1 MKVKLINKEIKI
13 MKLFIRISS
22 IVLMLAVL
30 AGCSYDRVPPA
41 HKGKL
46 LTGSGYQDSVLE
58 PGRQFRWAWQH
69 LILLDTSTQTF
80 TEPMTVILQDRLEL
94 DFEVRFRA
102 RIAGDD
108 AVINAMF
115 NDIKIDPRVG
125 TLPLERVYNTYGQM
139 IVQNQARAVL
149 NQYSSREVFVN
160 YARISQELAEAIRPA
175 LEHTPLNLEDVII
188 GNIKFPE
195 VVTRAVE
202 VAKERELDIERERA
216 QNEIEMLRRENEK
229 RLAEA
234 EYETRLTRARTI
246 RDENR
251 MIAEGISPD
260 LLKWRG
266 LEIQEKFAESAARG
280 GNQTFIPIE
289 SLSNPGAQVRMYQK

>member
-1 MKVKLINKEIKI
+1 MKLIKT
-13 MKLFIRISS
+13 LVVTFT
-22 IVLMLAVL
+22 MLIFL
-30 AGCSYDRVPPA
+30 AGCTFDSIPPA

-46 LTGSGYQDSVLE
+46 LTGSGYQDAVLE
-58 PGRQFRWAWQH
+58 PGRQFRWWWQD

-80 TEPMTVILQDRLEL
+80 TEPMVVILQDRLEL
-94 DFEVRFRA
+94 RFEVRFRA
-102 RIAGDD
+102 RMVGDD
-108 AVINAMF
+108 TVINAMF
-115 NDIKIDPRVG
+115 NDIKIDKHVG
-125 TLPLERVYNTYGQM
+125 VLPLETVYRTYGQM
-139 IVQNQARAVL
+139 IIQNQARAVL
-149 NQYSSREVFVN
+149 NQYTSHEVFLN
-160 YARISQELAEAIRPA
+160 YARISQELAESIRPELA
-175 LEHTPLNLEDVII
+175 NTPISLENVII
-188 GNIKFPE
+188 GEIKFPE
-195 VVTRAVE
+195 VVTKAVE

-260 LLKWRG
+260 LLQWRS
-266 LEIQEKFAESAARG
+266 LEIQEKFAEASQRG

-289 SLSNPGAQVRMYQK
+289 ALGNTGAHVRMFQQPQPE